1 MDDIFDQLLSS
12 SWEDINGAD
21 RSSLDSSAGGPTNCL
36 PGDSMGTLQA
46 SSRVSTMSVTPSSH
60 MSPNLEGQAQ
70 NNDVQNSSSSVIAG
84 ENTPYL
90 LKKLLV
96 CNQAQNQKDLHDPV
110 MLSPAVSQTQLDSKF
125 STGGNI
131 QGQGGQKNALL
142 SLQRQFQNNA
152 SGGSAV
158 LQLNSTGPVSPHGA
172 SQILPVIG
180 CATRGALAMPSSAP
194 VGASVSEASGIQLCH
209 GDTPSPSPVQSHW
222 AQPHMPGV
230 SPITSVPGK
239 GKSEGFILNAEAIQ
253 GEGHMLGKRSRQEED
268 FTERENRSA
277 TTGLDG
283 RQGPLLTNYARSQ
296 PGQQNTGLQLLQS
309 NQGNSLQQQGNRS
322 VISQDQL
329 AATAGAVLN
338 GAPRTR
344 VRARRGQATDP
355 HSIAERERRERIAKN
370 LKSLQELVP
379 NANKTDKASMLDE
392 IIDYVKFLQLQVKVL
407 SMSRL
412 GGAGAVAPLIA
423 DVPAEGSG
431 SLASAALGQ
440 AGGSLSQDGLAFEQ
454 NVVKLMEKDMTA
466 AMQYLQNKGLCLM
479 PIALATAISSS
490 TGKPLLGS
498 GVTNSV
504 DSTSDRQ
511 SSGNQPASL
520 TVDSCSGALGMG
532 SAGFGS
538 DFLLKENTVEKRG
551 RELVPTAESNG
562 AEFGI
567 ISSLPKLRKKE

>member
-1 MDDIFDQLLSS
+1 
-12 SWEDINGAD
+12 
-21 RSSLDSSAGGPTNCL
+21 
-36 PGDSMGTLQA
+36 
-46 SSRVSTMSVTPSSH
+46 MSVTPSSH
-60 MSPNLEGQAQ
+60 MSPNLE
-70 NNDVQNSSSSVIAG
+70 
-84 ENTPYL
+84 
-90 LKKLLV
+90 
-96 CNQAQNQKDLHDPV
+96 
-110 MLSPAVSQTQLDSKF
+110 VSQTELDSKF
-125 STGGNI
+125 STGGTI
-131 QGQGGQKNALL
+131 QGQESQKNVQL
-142 SLQRQFQNNA
+142 SVQRQFQNNT

-158 LQLNSTGPVSPHGA
+158 LQLNTPSLVSPHGA
-172 SQILPVIG
+172 SSQILPVIG
-180 CATRGALAMPSSAP
+180 CATKGALAMPSSAP
-194 VGASVSEASGIQLCH
+194 VGASVSEASVVQSCH

-222 AQPHMPGV
+222 AQSHIPGV
-230 SPITSVPGK
+230 SPIPLVPRQ
-239 GKSEGFILNAEAIQ
+239 GKSEAFMLHAEAIQ
-253 GEGHMLGKRSRQEED
+253 REGHILGKPSRQEED
-268 FTERENRSA
+268 FTERESRSA
-277 TTGLDG
+277 NAGLDG

-296 PGQQNTGLQLLQS
+296 VGQTSLMVTSGSQPCQQNTGVQMLQS
-309 NQGNSLQQQGNRS
+309 SQGNSLQQQGNRS
-322 VISQDQL
+322 VISPDQL
-329 AATAGAVLN
+329 AATAGAALN

-440 AGGSLSQDGLAFEQ
+440 AGGSLSQDSLAFEQ

-498 GVTNSV
+498 GITNSV
-504 DSTSDRQ
+504 DSISDRQ
-511 SSGNQPASL
+511 TSGKQPASL
-520 TVDSCSGALGMG
+520 AVNSCSGAVGMG

-538 DFLLKENTVEKRG
+538 DFLLKENTLEKRG
-551 RELVPTAESNG
+551 REVVPTAESNG

-567 ISSLPKLRKKE
+567 LSSLPKLRRKE